1 MMIIDKLRRDVW
13 RVSGKL
19 LPMKKEKD
27 AKAAADQPYRRVI
40 ARNPRARHEYHIED
54 SFEAGIAL
62 SGSEVKSLRTRSVS
76 FADCYARVYENEC
89 WLIGLQISTYDKAH
103 VQVPDP
109 VRQRKLL
116 LKRREIDKLRGRTEK
131 SGMTIVPLEIYFK
144 GPWVKVLLGLARGK
158 SFEDRRATIKEK
170 EMRRDI
176 DRTLRT
182 KRAK

>member
-1 MMIIDKLRRDVW
+1 MKHRD
-13 RVSGKL
+13 SSE
-19 LPMKKEKD
+19 KKEPK
-27 AKAAADQPYRRVI
+27 KPYKRSI

-54 SFEAGIAL
+54 TVEAGIAL
-62 SGSEVKSLRTRSVS
+62 SGSEVKSLRTRNVS
-76 FADCYARVYENEC
+76 FADCYARVYEDEC
-89 WLIGLQISTYDKAH
+89 WLIGLQISTYDKTS

-109 VRQRKLL
+109 VRRRKLL

-131 SGMTIVPLEIYFK
+131 AGMSIVPLEIYFN
-144 GPWVKVLLGLARGK
+144 GPWVKVLLGLGRGK
-158 SFEDRRATIKEK
+158 SFEDRRATLKER

>member
-1 MMIIDKLRRDVW
+1 MA
-13 RVSGKL
+13 
-19 LPMKKEKD
+19 KKEKD
-27 AKAAADQPYRRVI
+27 TNAVQPYQRVV
-40 ARNPRARHEYHIED
+40 ARNPRAWHDYHIDEK
-54 SFEAGIAL
+54 FEAGIAL
-62 SGSEVKSLRTRSVS
+62 SGSEVKSLRTRNVS
-76 FADCYARVYENEC
+76 FADCYSRVYENEC
-89 WLIGLQISTYDKAH
+89 WLIGLQITTYDKAH

-158 SFEDRRATIKEK
+158 SFEDRRSSIKEK

-176 DRTLRT
+176 DRALRI